1 MGEESREMTAPK
13 ILLFIAMLFMLLEA
27 FAYFWLADPLLTGD
41 SLLILFGILNIVF
54 IFVIFISLNLVG
66 TGPVKIPYFWWLMLI
81 IGILLILFSYLVAD
95 FWGYGVVLVSLGVVW
110 GIPAFPYLAGSLV
123 ILAII
128 VELVAKKKD
137 FGASKIVGLLGI
149 GLTIWDCIV
158 IFMGTPTTI
167 SILHAVFGLILAVI
181 LLILMLDLVDIKIPF
196 NWWVFLTI
204 AFVIFVWV
212 SPLANPILFP
222 SAYPATGWGGLFL
235 MIAWILV
242 LFAM

>member
-13 ILLFIAMLFMLLEA
+13 ILLFIAMLFVLLEA
-27 FAYFWLADPLLTGD
+27 IAYFWVADLVGDYLLV
-41 SLLILFGILNIVF
+41 LFGILNIVF
-54 IFVIFISLNLVG
+54 IFVMFISLNLVG
-66 TGPVKIPYFWWLMLI
+66 TGPIKIPYFWWLTLI

-95 FWGYGVVLVSLGVVW
+95 FWGYGFLLFSLGLVW
-110 GIPAFPYLAGSLV
+110 GVGPWPYLAGALV

-137 FGASKIVGLLGI
+137 FGASKIVGLIGI
-149 GLTIWDCIV
+149 GLTIFDCIV
-158 IFMGTPTTI
+158 IFITAPITI
-167 SILHAVFGLILAVI
+167 AIVHAVFGLILAII

-196 NWWVFLTI
+196 NWWVLLTI
-204 AFVIFVWV
+204 AFVIFTWV
-212 SPLANPILFP
+212 SPLALG
-222 SAYPATGWGGLFL
+222 AYPASGWGGLFL

>member
-27 FAYFWLADPLLTGD
+27 VAYFWLADPSFTGD
-41 SLLILFGILNIVF
+41 TLLILFGILNLVF
-54 IFVIFISLNLVG
+54 IFVMFISLNLVG

-81 IGILLILFSYLVAD
+81 IGILLIVFSYLIAD
-95 FWGYGVVLVSLGVVW
+95 FWGYGFWLFTLGIAW
-110 GIPAFPYLAGSLV
+110 GVGPWPYLAGSLV
-123 ILAII
+123 LLAVV

-149 GLTIWDCIV
+149 AFTIFDCIV
-158 IFMGTPTTI
+158 IFMNYTVALPI
-167 SILHAVFGLILAVI
+167 VNAVFGLILVII

-204 AFVIFVWV
+204 AFVVFTWV
-212 SPLANPILFP
+212 SPMALG
-222 SAYPATGWGGLFL
+222 AYPASGWGGLFL